1 MPQPT
6 IPLPASTVVL
16 VRPNDTGGFE
26 IFMNRRPAK
35 MDTYGGIHVFPG
47 GRVEQADC
55 SAAML
60 ELTQGLTPAE
70 AQRKLGGELEPE
82 RCLGHWVAAARELF
96 EEAGIYLFA
105 PQNGAPSDSAR
116 QNLPERLA
124 ERRAVLQRGDINL
137 AALLASE
144 RLYCDLGRLDY
155 FFHRV
160 TPEHYPVRFDTRFYL
175 AALPPEQTPLQ
186 SSEEVSESLWISPTD
201 ALERS
206 QLGDFPMMPPTIA
219 VLRSLSIHGSWN
231 ALGKV
236 FPLGCEAAA
245 SATAK

>member
-1 MPQPT
+1 MAQPT
-6 IPLPASTVVL
+6 VPQPASTVVL

-26 IFMNRRPAK
+26 IFMNRRPEK
-35 MDTYGGIHVFPG
+35 MDTYAGIHVFPG
-47 GRVEQADC
+47 GRVEPADF

-60 ELTQGLTPAE
+60 ELTHGLSPAE
-70 AQRKLGGELEPE
+70 AQQKLGGELEPE
-82 RCLGHWVAAARELF
+82 RCIGHWVAAARELF

-105 PQNGAPSDSAR
+105 PQDGALSDSAR
-116 QNLPERLA
+116 QNLPARLA
-124 ERRAVLQRGDINL
+124 ERRADLQRGGIEL

-144 RLYCDLGRLDY
+144 RLYCDLRRLNY

-175 AALPPEQTPLQ
+175 AALPPEQTPLH
-186 SSEEVSESLWISPTD
+186 SSEEVSESLWISPAD

-206 QLGDFPMMPPTIA
+206 QSGAFPMMPPTIA

-231 ALGKV
+231 ALGEV
-236 FPLGCEAAA
+236 FRLG
-245 SATAK
+245 